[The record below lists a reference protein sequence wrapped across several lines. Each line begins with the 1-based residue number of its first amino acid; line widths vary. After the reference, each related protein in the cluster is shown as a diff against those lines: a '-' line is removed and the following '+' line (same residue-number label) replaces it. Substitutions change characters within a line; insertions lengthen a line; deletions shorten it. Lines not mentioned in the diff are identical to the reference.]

1 MWLRSTKPSEYC
13 TIALFKLMFEFSDWS
28 HDSFAA
34 VVSISCGQKNISS
47 LIQLDEYS
55 LDEHIPVKLNKNK
68 IQTEFE
74 SFY

>member
-1 MWLRSTKPSEYC
+1 MWLRSTNPSEYWP
-13 TIALFKLMFEFSDWS
+13 IALFKLMFEFSDRS

-68 IQTEFE
+68 TQTEFE